1 MRSESGA
8 REAEERG
15 QLVWATWKLE
25 PPGLPS
31 CIDAPAVL
39 REQCVT
45 LIPPLLSAVSG
56 DVTLPQSHWAGL
68 HPVRLGAVATGGIR
82 PAPVTGGGG
91 AGVATAV
98 AASRRS
104 SGGATT
110 TCADHAQVTCSADAC
125 GAAWREAWAELVQ
138 RAGLPAECAQKLAA
152 AAAARAGDTAG
163 GSDAGGAAGAA
174 PAAFGPREME
184 DLAKCAGLPLGH
196 RLRLRTSRVQ

>member
-31 CIDAPAVL
+31 RVDAPAVL
-39 REQCVT
+39 REQCIT
-45 LIPPLLSAVSG
+45 MIPPLLSAVSG

-68 HPVRLGAVATGGIR
+68 HPVRLGAVAMGVLL
-82 PAPVTGGGG
+82 PAPVTGG
-91 AGVATAV
+91 VATAD
-98 AASRRS
+98 AASKRS

-110 TCADHAQVTCSADAC
+110 TRANNAQVTCSSDSC

-152 AAAARAGDTAG
+152 AAAARAGDTAS
-163 GSDAGGAAGAA
+163 GSDAGGSAGAA

-196 RLRLRTSRVQ
+196 RLRLRTSRVH